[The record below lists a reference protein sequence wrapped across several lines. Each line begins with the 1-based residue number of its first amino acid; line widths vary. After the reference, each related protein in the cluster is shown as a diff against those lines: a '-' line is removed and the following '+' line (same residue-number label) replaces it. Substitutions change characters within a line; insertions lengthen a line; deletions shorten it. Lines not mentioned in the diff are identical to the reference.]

1 MGGQTDTPSIRD
13 ATSYLKS
20 IKTGSYLTNHIVHV
34 LILTPFFGQIGND
47 KNTTLHLTAM
57 SCGANDD
64 LSIKGYADD
73 SD

>member
-1 MGGQTDTPSIRD
+1 MGGQTDTPSTRD
-13 ATSYLKS
+13 TTSYLKS

-47 KNTTLHLTAM
+47 KNKTFIQQQCRVALMTIST
-57 SCGANDD
+57 
-64 LSIKGYADD
+64 KGYAND